1 MNSIDID
8 VGGTFTDLVL
18 HFREKV
24 LVKKVPTTPYDLSVC
39 FSKVIEEGAVALGM
53 KMDELLPAID
63 MIRYSTTI
71 AMNRLIEKRG
81 PRLGLITTEGHED
94 VVLMGRGA
102 QWIDGTRVAE
112 RRNLAVQNKPEPLI
126 PRHMI
131 VGVKE
136 RIDSRG
142 RVIRPLNE
150 NDVREKVRAL
160 VARGARGF
168 VVSLLWGFLNP
179 VHEHRVKEIIRD
191 EYKEFHIG
199 YLPVV
204 LAGQVVGKLGEY
216 ERTMAAILDAYLH
229 RSMQIELSAMWDK
242 LRERGYRKP
251 LLMIQSSGGITEVFR
266 TTASRTFNSGPVSG
280 LMGAHHVARSLGYH
294 NVVMTDMGGT
304 SFDVG
309 LVVKDSVRSY
319 DFRPII
325 DRWMVGI
332 TMIKTLSVGAGGG
345 SIASI
350 NRLLHNQ
357 LQVGPRSAGS
367 LPGPACFNLG
377 GTDPTV
383 TDADVVLGYINPEFY
398 FGGRMKLV
406 KNRAMQAIR
415 DKVAKPLGI
424 SVEEGAQVIRKIVNG
439 NMASAIMKE
448 VHLRGY
454 SPEEFILFVAGGAG
468 PTHVEGFKGDIPK
481 AVTFPFSPVFCAFGS
496 STMDIMHV
504 YEVSRKLT
512 LLEPGSQRLAN
523 EYDVFNRTVESLI
536 AQAKRDLTGDGLD
549 SRKASFVLELDM
561 LYGGQ
566 FHVKRALSPRLAL
579 HTPEDVLAICEAFE
593 KEFSEAFSPF
603 VVNPQGGVFI
613 ESFILKA
620 IVPTEKV
627 HLPEIPLEGH
637 DPKAAR
643 KSERPVFWPEA
654 NDFQPTHIFT
664 YEALRPGNVVE
675 GPAILEGEYTTIVV
689 PASMNFTVD
698 QHGLGIMEEPAGSKE
713 KHAYSNHR
721 REARMAQ
728 AGARNPA

>member
-18 HFREKV
+18 NFDGKA
-24 LVKKVPTTPYDLSVC
+24 LIKKTPTTPYDLSVC
-39 FSKVIEEGAVALGM
+39 FSRVIEEGAGALGL
-53 KMDELLPAID
+53 KIDELLPAID
-63 MIRYSTTI
+63 IIRYSTTI
-71 AMNRLIEKRG
+71 AMNRLIEKKG

-94 VVLMGRGA
+94 VVLIGRGA
-102 QWIDGTRVAE
+102 QWIDGTRVQE
-112 RRNLAVQNKPEPLI
+112 RRNLAVQKKPEPLI
-126 PRHMI
+126 PRDMI

-136 RIDSRG
+136 RVDSRG
-142 RVIRPLNE
+142 KIVRPLDE
-150 NDVREKVRAL
+150 NDVREKVRCL
-160 VARGARGF
+160 VSRGARGF
-168 VVSLLWGFLNP
+168 VVSFLWGFLNSA
-179 VHEHRVKEIIRD
+179 HERRVKEIIRD

-216 ERTMAAILDAYLH
+216 ERTLAAILDAYLQ

-242 LRERGYRKP
+242 LRERGYKKP
-251 LLMIQSSGGITEVFR
+251 LLMIQSSGGIAEVFR
-266 TTASRTFNSGPVSG
+266 TTACRTFNSGPVSG
-280 LMGAHHVARSLGYH
+280 LMGAHHVAKSLGYQ

-350 NRLLHNQ
+350 NPLLQNQ

-367 LPGPACFNLG
+367 MPGPACFSLG
-377 GTDPTV
+377 GTEPTV
-383 TDADVVLGYINPEFY
+383 TDADVVLGYINPGY
-398 FGGRMKLV
+398 YSGGRMKLD
-406 KNRAMQAIR
+406 KNRAIAAVR
-415 DKVAKPLGI
+415 DTIAKPFGI
-424 SVEEGAQVIRKIVNG
+424 SVEEAAMLIRKIVNG

-454 SPEEFILFVAGGAG
+454 SPEDFILFVGGGAG
-468 PTHVEGFKGDIPK
+468 ATHAEGYKADIKK

-504 YEVSRKLT
+504 YEVSKKLT
-512 LLEPGSQRLAN
+512 LMSPGTQKLTQ
-523 EYDVFNRTVESLI
+523 EFTVFNRTVEELLE
-536 AQAKRDLTGDGLD
+536 QARKDLVADGLNP
-549 SRKASFVLELDM
+549 SAASFALELDM

-579 HTPEDVLAICEAFE
+579 HSMEDVAAICEAFK

-603 VVNPQGGVFI
+603 VVNPEGGVFVD
-613 ESFILKA
+613 SFILKA
-620 IVPTEKV
+620 IVPV
-627 HLPEIPLEGH
+627 QQINLPKLAVEGD
-637 DPKAAR
+637 DPSAAR
-643 KSERPVFWPEA
+643 KGERPAYWQDA
-654 NDFQPTHIFT
+654 KDFRPTPIYA
-664 YEALRPGNVVE
+664 YEALRPGNRLQ
-675 GPAILEGEYTTIVV
+675 GPAILEGEYTTVVV
-689 PASMNFTVD
+689 PPAMNFSID
-698 QHGLGIMEEPAGSKE
+698 ERGLGILES
-713 KHAYSNHR
+713 
-721 REARMAQ
+721 
-728 AGARNPA
+728 